1 MRSYQSRAE
10 YHYLQGNYEFAL
22 RQIKMALDLS
32 DSAYET
38 ARLNARAVDI
48 VEEIRELEKL

>member
-1 MRSYQSRAE
+1 MCQ